1 MEDLK
6 EQYNHIVSERQ
17 TIIDQINVLAENETV
32 KEYFALREQNDKL
45 ASQQKDLY
53 KQIKVGE
60 YSSCN
65 HIWVNTLHD
74 YDSWEG
80 RSYNYHGCVKCGLDK
95 RVFHLM
101 ERFHSPDW
109 LTLDQRIM
117 YDYMKNH
124 SYKSGIDTNLLC
136 DLDLA
141 KAIYAKIKE
150 VHPDIDDETAVKYLK
165 VALHNIRDTK
175 VSDER
180 KESRA
185 KRLSLKPEFNKW
197 TSVYKNLCK

>member
-1 MEDLK
+1 MESLK
-6 EQYNHIVSERQ
+6 KQYDQIISERKEL
-17 TIIDQINVLAENETV
+17 IEQINVLAEDESV
-32 KEYFALREQNDKL
+32 KKYFELCQQNDKL
-45 ASQQKDLY
+45 ARQQKDLY

-74 YDSWEG
+74 YDSYEG
-80 RSYNYHGCVKCGLDK
+80 RSYNYDGCVKCGLDQ

-101 ERFHSPDW
+101 ESYHSPDW
-109 LTLDQRIM
+109 LTLNQRIM
-117 YDYMKNH
+117 YDYMRNH

-180 KESRA
+180 KVNRA

-197 TSVYKNLCK
+197 TGFDVRR